1 MRFLPIILL
10 TVSCGFFETKQERK
24 DPLFVAA
31 KDAGYLKDG
40 VIKSDIENFKQK
52 IISAK
57 YIESLMVG
65 RVSVGVSEVAEYYDK
80 NKNEYK
86 RNGDEALVLV
96 FEKLNKNTAI
106 KIKNTLER
114 NDFDSER
121 VSEAIQKNTPRRIFL
136 EKKDLRPDLA
146 KRVFAKEGAS
156 FIIQRDDGFVVF
168 FTINL
173 FKKGTI
179 KDLADVSDN
188 VQAKLLA
195 LKKHILKEEIK
206 DSLYTIYGY
215 N

>member
-1 MRFLPIILL
+1 M
-10 TVSCGFFETKQERK
+10 SCGFFETKQEK
-24 DPLFVAA
+24 DNPLFVAA

-52 IISAK
+52 IVSAK

-65 RVSVGVSEVAEYYDK
+65 RVSVGVSEIAEYYDK

-86 RNGDEALVLV
+86 RRGDEALALV

-106 KIKNTLER
+106 KIKNTFER
-114 NDFDSER
+114 NDFDSEK
-121 VSEAIQKNTPRRIFL
+121 VSKAIQKNTPRRIFL
-136 EKKDLRPDLA
+136 EKKELRPDLA
-146 KRVFAKEGAS
+146 KRVFAKKGAS

-188 VQAKLLA
+188 IQAKLLA

>member
-10 TVSCGFFETKQERK
+10 TVSCGFFETKQGK
-24 DPLFVAA
+24 DSPLFVAA

-40 VIKSDIENFKQK
+40 VIRSDIESFKQK
-52 IISAK
+52 IVSAK

-86 RNGDEALVLV
+86 RRGDEALALV

-114 NDFDSER
+114 NDFDSEK
-121 VSEAIQKNTPRRIFL
+121 VSKTVQKNTPRRIFL
-136 EKKDLRPDLA
+136 EKRDLQANLA
-146 KRVFAKEGAS
+146 ERIFVKEGAS
-156 FIIQRDDGFVVF
+156 FIIQRDDGFIVF
-168 FTINL
+168 YTINL
-173 FKKGTI
+173 FKKGTTR
-179 KDLADVSDN
+179 DLADVSDN
-188 VQAKLLA
+188 IQARLLA
-195 LKKHILKEEIK
+195 LKKHTLKEEIK
-206 DSLYTIYGY
+206 DSLYIIYGY

>member
-1 MRFLPIILL
+1 M
-10 TVSCGFFETKQERK
+10 SCGFFETKQEK
-24 DPLFVAA
+24 DNPLFVAA

-52 IISAK
+52 IVSAK

-65 RVSVGVSEVAEYYDK
+65 RVSVGISEVAEYYDK

-86 RNGDEALVLV
+86 RRGDEALVLV

-114 NDFDSER
+114 NDFDSEK
-121 VSEAIQKNTPRRIFL
+121 VSKEIQENTPRRIFL
-136 EKKDLRPDLA
+136 EKKELRTDLA
-146 KRVFAKEGAS
+146 KRVFAKKGAS
-156 FIIQRDDGFVVF
+156 FIVQRDDGFVVF

-188 VQAKLLA
+188 IQAKLLA

>member
-10 TVSCGFFETKQERK
+10 TVSCGFFETKQEK
-24 DPLFVAA
+24 DNPLFVAA

-52 IISAK
+52 IVSAK

-86 RNGDEALVLV
+86 RRGDEALALV

-114 NDFDSER
+114 NDFDSEK
-121 VSEAIQKNTPRRIFL
+121 VSKAIQKNTPRRIFL
-136 EKKDLRPDLA
+136 VKKELRPDLA
-146 KRVFAKEGAS
+146 KRVFAKEGTS

-188 VQAKLLA
+188 IQAKLLA

>member
-1 MRFLPIILL
+1 MKALNK
-10 TVSCGFFETKQERK
+10 SCFCKIYSKF
-24 DPLFVAA
+24 
-31 KDAGYLKDG
+31 DG
-40 VIKSDIENFKQK
+40 C
-52 IISAK
+52 
-57 YIESLMVG
+57 
-65 RVSVGVSEVAEYYDK
+65 RVSVGVSEVTEYYEK

-86 RNGDEALVLV
+86 RRGDEALVLV

-114 NDFDSER
+114 NDFDSEK
-121 VSEAIQKNTPRRIFL
+121 VSKAIQKNTPRRIFL
-136 EKKDLRPDLA
+136 MKKELRPDLA
-146 KRVFAKEGAS
+146 KRVFLKEGSS

-188 VQAKLLA
+188 IQAKLLA

>member
-10 TVSCGFFETKQERK
+10 TVSCGFFETKQEK
-24 DPLFVAA
+24 DNPLFVAA

-40 VIKSDIENFKQK
+40 VIKSDIESFKQK
-52 IISAK
+52 IVSAK

-65 RVSVGVSEVAEYYDK
+65 RVSVSVSEVAEYYEK

-86 RNGDEALVLV
+86 RGGDEALVLV

-106 KIKNTLER
+106 KIKNMLER
-114 NDFDSER
+114 NDFDSEK
-121 VSEAIQKNTPRRIFL
+121 VSKAVQKNTPRRVFL
-136 EKKDLRPDLA
+136 EKKDLQPNLA
-146 KRVFAKEGAS
+146 ERVFAKDGAS

-168 FTINL
+168 YTINL
-173 FKKGTI
+173 FKRGTI

-188 VQAKLLA
+188 IQAKLLA

>member
-1 MRFLPIILL
+1 M
-10 TVSCGFFETKQERK
+10 SCGFFETKQEK
-24 DPLFVAA
+24 DNPLFVAA

-52 IISAK
+52 IVSAK

-86 RNGDEALVLV
+86 RRGDEALALV

-114 NDFDSER
+114 NDFDSEK
-121 VSEAIQKNTPRRIFL
+121 VSKAIQKNTPRRIFL
-136 EKKDLRPDLA
+136 EKKELRPDLA
-146 KRVFAKEGAS
+146 KRVFAKKGAS

-188 VQAKLLA
+188 IQAKLLA

>member
-1 MRFLPIILL
+1 M
-10 TVSCGFFETKQERK
+10 SCGFFETKQEK
-24 DPLFVAA
+24 DNPLFVAA

-52 IISAK
+52 IVSAK

-86 RNGDEALVLV
+86 RRGDEALALV

-114 NDFDSER
+114 NDFDSEK
-121 VSEAIQKNTPRRIFL
+121 VSKAIQKNTPRRIFL
-136 EKKDLRPDLA
+136 EKKELRPDLA
-146 KRVFAKEGAS
+146 KRVFAKKGAS

-188 VQAKLLA
+188 IQAKLLA

-206 DSLYTIYGY
+206 DSLHTIYGY

>member
-10 TVSCGFFETKQERK
+10 TVSCGFFETKQEK
-24 DPLFVAA
+24 DNPLFVAA

-52 IISAK
+52 IVSAK

-86 RNGDEALVLV
+86 RRGDEALALV

-114 NDFDSER
+114 NDFDSEK
-121 VSEAIQKNTPRRIFL
+121 VSKAIQKNTPRRIFL
-136 EKKDLRPDLA
+136 VKKELRPDLA
-146 KRVFAKEGAS
+146 KRVFAKEGTS

>member
-10 TVSCGFFETKQERK
+10 TVSCGFFETKQEK
-24 DPLFVAA
+24 DNPLFVAA

-52 IISAK
+52 IVSAK

-80 NKNEYK
+80 NKSEYK
-86 RNGDEALVLV
+86 RRGDEALVLV

-114 NDFDSER
+114 NDFDSEK
-121 VSEAIQKNTPRRIFL
+121 VSKEIQKNTPRRIFL
-136 EKKDLRPDLA
+136 EKKELRPDLA
-146 KRVFAKEGAS
+146 KRVFAKEGAP
-156 FIIQRDDGFVVF
+156 FIVQWDDGFVVF

-188 VQAKLLA
+188 IQAKLLA

>member
-1 MRFLPIILL
+1 M
-10 TVSCGFFETKQERK
+10 SCGFFETKQEK
-24 DPLFVAA
+24 DNPLFVAA

-52 IISAK
+52 IVSAK

-65 RVSVGVSEVAEYYDK
+65 RVSVGISEVAEYYDK

-86 RNGDEALVLV
+86 RRGDEALALV

-114 NDFDSER
+114 NDFDSEK
-121 VSEAIQKNTPRRIFL
+121 VSKAIQKNTPRRIFL
-136 EKKDLRPDLA
+136 EKKELRPDLA
-146 KRVFAKEGAS
+146 KRVFLKEGSS

-188 VQAKLLA
+188 IQAKLLA

-206 DSLYTIYGY
+206 DSLYTIYGF